1 MPPLDDDIDRLYQGP
16 LDAFTDA
23 RNALAKAAK
32 QPELK
37 KLEKPSL
44 PAWTVNQL
52 HWHQRPVLDRLEAAA
67 AALLEQHH
75 RLLAGTSAGVPK
87 AEQAHREAVKEA
99 LAAARDVLRR
109 GGHPETP
116 ATLDAVRHTLQALPA
131 AEAQGRLTRPLQPRG
146 LEALAGLV
154 LPARS
159 AGAPAPSP
167 AAGAPETHAADDAGA
182 AARQREAERFGAR
195 ARDERARAQLRE
207 AAQRQADAERAAR
220 ERAREE
226 KRAAALAALAAAEAA
241 LKAAETAVSDAEQ
254 ALADRQAE
262 RYAAQQ
268 AVKRARQAA
277 AD

>member
-1 MPPLDDDIDRLYQGP
+1 MAPLDDDIDRLYQGP

-32 QPELK
+32 TPELK

-44 PAWTVNQL
+44 PAWTINQL

-109 GGHPETP
+109 SGHPETP
-116 ATLDAVRHTLQALPA
+116 ATLDAVRNTLQALPA

-159 AGAPAPSP
+159 AGASMTP
-167 AAGAPETHAADDAGA
+167 AAAGSETLAADDAGA

-195 ARDERARAQLRE
+195 ARDERARAQQRE

-226 KRAAALAALAAAEAA
+226 QRAAAVAALAAAEDA